1 MLDIKIDHARCN
13 LCGHCIDSCPAPCL
27 GFDEAESVVQV
38 FDLDL
43 CLVCRNCEIHCPKD
57 CLVVDFKEWEETRG
71 FRSMVRYM
79 PAGRRQQNN
88 G

>member
-1 MLDIKIDHARCN
+1 MLDIRIDHSRCN

-27 GFDEAESVVQV
+27 GFDEAESEVQV

-57 CLVVDFKEWEETRG
+57 CLVVDFKAWEETRE
-71 FRSMVRYM
+71 FRSMVRYV
-79 PAGRRQQNN
+79 PARRRQQNN

>member
-1 MLDIKIDHARCN
+1 MLDIRIDLARCN

-57 CLVVDFKEWEETRG
+57 CLVVDFNEWQATGE
-71 FRSMVRYM
+71 FRSMVRYV
-79 PAGRRQQNN
+79 PARKGS
-88 G
+88 GD

>member
-1 MLDIKIDHARCN
+1 MLEIRIDHARCN

-57 CLVVDFKEWEETRG
+57 CLVVDFGEWEATRG
-71 FRSMVRYM
+71 FRSMVRYV
-79 PAGRRQQNN
+79 PPRKGSE